1 MSLHAVVDNVVS
13 AYLEVMDA
21 ETAGLIEGLYLTG
34 SVALGDFRPRASDI
48 DFVAV
53 TAKPLDEVATAAV
66 ARAHARLRKRFPRPV
81 FEGIYATWD
90 QLAADPT
97 RCGHDPVTWH
107 TLARHGVVVR
117 GPDRTEL
124 KVWTNA
130 EALAVWTL
138 GNLDSYWQPLLD
150 RAARFGDEWWSLA
163 ALTTYGTVWI
173 VLGVTRLHYTLAT
186 GEIGSKE
193 NAGCYALRTF
203 PEEWH
208 HIVNEALRLRQ
219 SDRASPDL
227 TGALRGLLDRESLYR
242 SPFAR
247 RRDVIAFG
255 DMVIRDAKARFT
267 DAARYP

>member
-1 MSLHAVVDNVVS
+1 MPLHAVVEKVVS
-13 AYLEVMDA
+13 AYLRAVDA
-21 ETAGLIEGLYLTG
+21 EAPGLIEGLYLTG

-53 TAKPLDEVATAAV
+53 TASPLDASATAAV
-66 ARAHARLRKRFPRPV
+66 GRAHRQLLKRFPRPL

-90 QLAADPT
+90 ELASDPA

-107 TLARHGVVVR
+107 TLARHGVASR
-117 GPDRTEL
+117 GPDRAHL

-130 EALAVWTL
+130 EALAAWTL
-138 GNLDSYWQPLLD
+138 GNLDSYWRPLLD

-163 ALTTYGTVWI
+163 ALTTYGAVWI
-173 VLGVTRLHYTLAT
+173 VLGVTRLHYTLET

-193 NAGCYALRTF
+193 NGGRYSLRTF

-208 HIVNEALRLRQ
+208 RVIHESLRLRQ

-227 TGALRGLLDRESLYR
+227 AGALRGLLDRESLYR

-247 RRDVIAFG
+247 RRDVLAFG
-255 DMVIRDAKARFT
+255 NMVIRDAKARFAG
-267 DAARYP
+267 AARYP